1 MNKVIFSSF
10 LTLLLLLL
18 LVVFVIIIIII
29 SDNDEWPWNTTLF
42 PRNFPKGPGNKV
54 VWNMVQWNWTTRLN
68 DIVSVVKL
76 IAS

>member
-1 MNKVIFSSF
+1 MIILMLSLS
-10 LTLLLLLL
+10 LLLLLL
-18 LVVFVIIIIII
+18 SLLVVIVIIIII